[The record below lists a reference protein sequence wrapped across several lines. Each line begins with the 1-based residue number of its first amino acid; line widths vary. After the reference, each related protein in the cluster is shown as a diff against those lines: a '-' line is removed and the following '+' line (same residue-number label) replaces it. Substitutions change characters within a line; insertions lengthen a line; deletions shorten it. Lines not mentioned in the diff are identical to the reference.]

1 MASLERSS
9 KGKWKARYRDPS
21 GRQRSKT
28 FDRKSEAQKFLAM
41 TATEMVQGTWRDPD
55 LEKIS
60 FRDWI
65 EEWWDTTVDLRPST
79 RVRDE
84 AYMRNHVMPVFG
96 DVAIG
101 DLNPRQIR
109 QWVASL
115 VAKGLAPATVRKA
128 YQLLT
133 KSLREAVE
141 AGVLAHSPCRG
152 ISLPKIEVRE
162 MPALGPSEI
171 LVLAQTIDA
180 RYRALV
186 LLAAYSGMRWAEL
199 VGLTRKHIDLDKG
212 WVEVKE
218 IVVELEG
225 RLLAPSPPKTKAGR
239 RRIPIPPSVAKEL
252 KEHLDNFGEGSDFIF
267 QAPEGGPLRKSF
279 SNRFWGPAVKQA
291 GVYPFRFHDLR
302 HTAISYWI
310 LCGASPKQIA
320 KWAGHTSTSVVFDRY
335 GHLFP
340 EEDDRLLSSL
350 EAMFRRSMADQ
361 EGSRDEEGSE
371 QQT

>member
-1 MASLERSS
+1 MGSLERSS

-28 FDRKSEAQKFLAM
+28 FDRKSEAQNFLAM
-41 TATEMVQGTWRDPD
+41 TATEMVQGMWRDPE

-84 AYMRNHVMPVFG
+84 AYMRNHVMPTFA
-96 DVAIG
+96 DLAIG

-133 KSLREAVE
+133 KSLREAVD
-141 AGVLAHSPCRG
+141 AGLLAQSPCRG

-162 MPALGPSEI
+162 MPALEPPKI
-171 LVLAQTIDA
+171 VVLAQTIDA

-199 VGLTRKHIDLDKG
+199 VGLTRKRIDLDKG
-212 WVEVKE
+212 VVEVKE
-218 IVVELEG
+218 IIVELEG

-239 RRIPIPPSVAKEL
+239 RRIPIPPSVAKEIR
-252 KEHLDNFGEGSDFIF
+252 KHLDLGEGSDFVF
-267 QAPEGGPLRKSF
+267 QSPEGGPLRKSF
-279 SNRFWGPAVKQA
+279 NNRFWVPAVKNA

-320 KWAGHTSTSVVFDRY
+320 KWAGHTSTSVVLDRY

-340 EEDDRLLSSL
+340 EEDDRLISSL
-350 EAMFRRSMADQ
+350 ESMFRRSM
-361 EGSRDEEGSE
+361 GDEEGWRDKKASDS
-371 QQT
+371 